1 MEILWEK
8 DVHGRCRPERG
19 HQGRDP
25 ERSTNRL
32 KALCL
37 THDSKP
43 ALNRGEIT
51 IMPPQPS
58 EFLLHPQAEPKG
70 FRNFK
75 YGSLKKGKDHE
86 KKRNGH
92 TCGGVL
98 STSPLPSIDDTQVWV
113 PPSYRWTSHTPL
125 PTPRSC
131 PHLWPQ
137 PPAVT
142 NILQEAEPWG
152 SPNEL
157 R

>member
-51 IMPPQPS
+51 IMPSQPS

-75 YGSLKKGKDHE
+75 YGSLKKE
-86 KKRNGH
+86 KIMRKKEMVTR
-92 TCGGVL
+92 VVV
-98 STSPLPSIDDTQVWV
+98 SF
-113 PPSYRWTSHTPL
+113 PPVH
-125 PTPRSC
+125 C
-131 PHLWPQ
+131 Q
-137 PPAVT
+137 A
-142 NILQEAEPWG
+142 
-152 SPNEL
+152 
-157 R
+157 